1 MCSTGTGHLDKLYKA
16 VSSEMSSESHLRR
29 LCGKKGKSVQHLV
42 SGCKKLAQKE
52 YKRRHN
58 NKAKKVHWVLCKKN
72 GLEHTEKWYEQVN
85 SK

>member
-1 MCSTGTGHLDKLYKA
+1 
-16 VSSEMSSESHLRR
+16 MSSEIHLCR

-42 SGCKKLAQKE
+42 SGCEKLAQKE
-52 YKRRHN
+52 YKRQHN

-72 GLEHTEKWYEQVN
+72 RLEHMEKWYEQVN